1 MWRTVAGTPVSR
13 NAALNTA
20 RRPFGYQ
27 NFCGDSKK
35 RSSHPPL
42 AWQTGRMRRSLL
54 PALVF
59 ALLSG
64 LAHAHPLPEIPVHAS
79 FDGQGGLSLL
89 TEVDPR
95 CFEPDPNTAPSIT
108 KADFALTPAA
118 QQAQWKTQA
127 SEYMR
132 KTVKFLL
139 DGAPPLEPVFE
150 WTFTTHENV
159 PLKNDDDVVVLTGK
173 ASLTLPPAATGFS
186 IEATKAGSLS
196 VILRNVVRGTALERF
211 QVLFPSET
219 SYVLDFKTWQPRTPP
234 PAIIVAPDEE
244 PAKAP
249 EAPSVPASTQ
259 GPVLIGWFAVLGL
272 VVLLIVRIKRGR

>member
-1 MWRTVAGTPVSR
+1 MWRTGLGTPVSR
-13 NAALNTA
+13 NAALNTGGG
-20 RRPFGYQ
+20 PFGYQ
-27 NFCGDSKK
+27 YFCGGVKNH
-35 RSSHPPL
+35 SSHPPL
-42 AWQTGRMRRSLL
+42 AWQTGQMRLPLL

-59 ALLSG
+59 ALFCG

-79 FDGQGGLSLL
+79 FDGQGGLSLR

-95 CFEPDPNTAPSIT
+95 CFEPDPNTAPSVT

-118 QQAQWKTQA
+118 QQVQWKTQA

-159 PLKNDDDVVVLTGK
+159 PLKSNEDVVVLTGT
-173 ASLTLPPAATGFS
+173 ASVKIPPAATGFS

-196 VILRNVVRGTALERF
+196 VILRNVVRGTELERF

-234 PAIIVAPDEE
+234 PAVIVAKDEE
-244 PAKAP
+244 PAKSP
-249 EAPSVPASTQ
+249 EAPSESASVQ

-272 VVLLIVRIKRGR
+272 VALLIVRIKKGR

>member
-1 MWRTVAGTPVSR
+1 
-13 NAALNTA
+13 
-20 RRPFGYQ
+20 
-27 NFCGDSKK
+27 
-35 RSSHPPL
+35 
-42 AWQTGRMRRSLL
+42 MRRSLL

-59 ALLSG
+59 ALLCG
-64 LAHAHPLPEIPVHAS
+64 LAHAHPLPEIPIHAS
-79 FDGQGGLSLL
+79 FDGQGGLSLR

-95 CFEPDPNTAPSIT
+95 CFEPDPNVAPSVT

-118 QQAQWKTQA
+118 QQTQWKTQA

-159 PLKNDDDVVVLTGK
+159 PLKSDDDVVVLTGT
-173 ASLTLPPAATGFS
+173 ASVKIPPAANGFS

-234 PAIIVAPDEE
+234 PAIIVAKDEE
-244 PAKAP
+244 PVAEPAPTP
-249 EAPSVPASTQ
+249 EASTNIQ
-259 GPVLIGWFAVLGL
+259 NNRSMLLMFSGVAL
-272 VVLLIVRIKRGR
+272 VVAFFVLRAKRKQA

>member
-1 MWRTVAGTPVSR
+1 MSP
-13 NAALNTA
+13 
-20 RRPFGYQ
+20 PFP
-27 NFCGDSKK
+27 SIAI
-35 RSSHPPL
+35 PPL
-42 AWQTGRMRRSLL
+42 PVASSTVPPSVDYNCLKGGHKERDDFVIL
-54 PALVF
+54 
-59 ALLSG
+59 LLSLPPPPAPPRLTG
-64 LAHAHPLPEIPVHAS
+64 PASRALETQLA
-79 FDGQGGLSLL
+79 D
-89 TEVDPR
+89 DP
-95 CFEPDPNTAPSIT
+95 IL
-108 KADFALTPAA
+108 ALTPAA

-219 SYVLDFKTWQPRTPP
+219 SYILDFKTWQPRTPP
-234 PAIIVAPDEE
+234 PAIIVAPDEK

-249 EAPSVPASTQ
+249 EAPSESTSAQ

-272 VVLLIVRIKRGR
+272 VVLFIVRIKRGR